1 MSDPS
6 SPKYGRHLTFDEI
19 NDLVAPRPESITA
32 VKFFLARHGVDLN
45 RVTESPNS
53 DFISVTVDI
62 ALAESLLD
70 TKYYEY
76 VHTDG
81 HWIVRV
87 GESYSLPAEVA
98 EHIDLVGP
106 TIRFPGTLRP
116 KIVTSTGTGTAGPVT
131 PDFLRTL
138 YNVPKGEATVTKN
151 NSVAVTAFLGQ
162 FYDNK
167 DLQSFFTKYDNSS
180 AGRTATLI
188 GPNNETSPG
197 TEAQLDIEYVMAMAQ
212 NTATTFWSAAGSS
225 DVINEPWLEWLQ
237 NVSASP
243 SVPWVISAS
252 YGDWE
257 HTVTYDYA
265 VRSNTEFQKNGA
277 RGVSFLASSGDGGV
291 AGAQS
296 RSCDH
301 FSAVW
306 PAASPYVTGVG
317 GTTNSPETAAS
328 LSGGGFSDYWDRPSY
343 QTEVV
348 KNYFAVAT
356 NLPNSSYYN
365 QTGAGFPDVAF
376 QAESFEIVIHGVSEP
391 VSGTSC
397 ASPSLAGLIALLN
410 DVRFQANKSSL
421 GYLNPWIYSDTGRT
435 GWNDITTGNNPGC
448 GTKGFY
454 AAAGWDPVTGF
465 GTPNY
470 AKLKSLVQSLP

>member
-1 MSDPS
+1 V
-6 SPKYGRHLTFDEI
+6 
-19 NDLVAPRPESITA
+19 DLVA
-32 VKFFLARHGVDLN
+32 
-45 RVTESPNS
+45 
-53 DFISVTVDI
+53 
-62 ALAESLLD
+62 
-70 TKYYEY
+70 
-76 VHTDG
+76 
-81 HWIVRV
+81 
-87 GESYSLPAEVA
+87 
-98 EHIDLVGP
+98 P
-106 TIRFPGTLRP
+106 TIRFPGPLRP
-116 KIVTSTGTGTAGPVT
+116 TVQTSSLRAGGTAGPVT

-138 YNVPKGEATVTKN
+138 YAVPKGETSQTKN

-162 FYDNK
+162 YYDDK
-167 DLQSFFTKYDNSS
+167 DLQSFFTKYDNTSV
-180 AGRTATLI
+180 GRTVTVI
-188 GPNNETSPG
+188 GPNNQNNPG
-197 TEAQLDIEYVMAMAQ
+197 VEAQLDIEYVMAMGS
-212 NTATTFWSAAGSS
+212 NVNTTFWSGPGSS

-237 NVSASP
+237 NVSAAQ

-265 VRSNTEFQKNGA
+265 VRCNTEFQKNGA

-291 AGAQS
+291 AGAQN
-296 RSCDH
+296 RQCTH
-301 FSAVW
+301 FSATW
-306 PAASPYVTGVG
+306 PAVSPYVTGVG
-317 GTTNSPETAAS
+317 GTTNSPETAAG

-343 QTEVV
+343 QTDVV

-356 NLPNSSYYN
+356 NLPDPSYYN

-376 QAESFEIVIHGVSEP
+376 QSESFEIVLHGTSTG

-397 ASPSLAGLIALLN
+397 SSPSLAGLISLLN

-421 GYLNPWIYSDTGRT
+421 GYLNPWIYSTSGRT

-454 AAAGWDPVTGF
+454 AAPGWDPVTGF

-470 AKLKSLVQSLP
+470 AKLKTLVQSLP